1 MSFREIA
8 TLLSL
13 FITTGQRGADCR
25 VSRDDGRALF
35 VKLVAAFE
43 AFHPAGGVNYLLFA
57 GEEGMAFAA

>member
-8 TLLSL
+8 TLLAL
-13 FITTGQRGADCR
+13 FIMTVQRGVDCR
-25 VSRDDGRALF
+25 VSRDDGRTLF

>member
-8 TLLSL
+8 MLLSL
-13 FITTGQRGADCR
+13 LEMTGKRGADCR

-35 VKLVAAFE
+35 VELVAAFE

-57 GEEGMAFAA
+57 GEERMAFAA